1 MIATASKYFKY
12 IFPQVDVARTK
23 EIFDVNP
30 IDTTRDE
37 PQHIAVRIF
46 KYNAE
51 TITYNEFEDKPE
63 TLINYIDQDH
73 ISWINIDGIR
83 QDAVNTICA
92 DFAVHPLIAE
102 DIISCGQRPKLD
114 ETEGVMYFLLNMLYY
129 DNETNTIEP
138 EQISIVVG
146 KNFLLSFQEEAAKDV
161 LNGVRERLKIPGRLR
176 SSGSDYLCYALIDT
190 IVDNY
195 YYVLES
201 LSDNIET
208 IEEQIL
214 RLGNNSALGELV
226 SLRKELIVL
235 KRNITPVRDMIS
247 AVLRSDNELLNERT
261 IKYFKDVSDHI
272 TQAYEL
278 VENYRDM
285 MMNLHDLYLSKV
297 NLRMNEVMKVMAIV
311 TCLLAPAAVIGGIFG
326 MNFDKIPWLHNRY
339 GFYIAVALMF
349 IIPIG
354 MIYIFRKRRWF

>member
-1 MIATASKYFKY
+1 MIATASRYFKY
-12 IFPQVDVARTK
+12 IFPQVDSGRTK

-30 IDTTRDE
+30 IAATRDE
-37 PQHIAVRIF
+37 PEHIHVQIF
-46 KYNAE
+46 TYNAE
-51 TITYNEFEDKPE
+51 TITYSEFENQAE
-63 TLINYIDQDH
+63 TLIKFTGSNH
-73 ISWINIDGIR
+73 ICWINIDGIR
-83 QDAVNTICA
+83 KDAVNQICH
-92 DFAVHPLIAE
+92 DFSIHALIAE
-102 DIISCGQRPKLD
+102 DIISSGQRPKLD

-129 DNETNTIEP
+129 DRETNTIEP
-138 EQISIVVG
+138 EQVSIVLG
-146 KNFLLSFQEEAAKDV
+146 KSFLLSFQEEAARDV
-161 LNGVRERLKIPGRLR
+161 FNGVRERLKTGGRLR
-176 SSGSDYLCYALIDT
+176 SSGADYLCYALIDT

-201 LSDNIET
+201 LSDNIEN

-214 RLGNNSALGELV
+214 RLGNNSALGKLV

-235 KRNITPVRDMIS
+235 KRNIAPVRDMVS

-349 IIPIG
+349 LIPLG
-354 MIYIFRKRRWF
+354 MMFVFRKRKWF

>member
-83 QDAVNTICA
+83 QDAVNKICA
-92 DFAVHPLIAE
+92 DFAIHPLIAE

>member
-37 PQHIAVRIF
+37 PQHISVRIF

-83 QDAVNTICA
+83 QDAVNKICA
-92 DFAVHPLIAE
+92 DFAIHPLIAE

-129 DNETNTIEP
+129 NSETNTIEP

-161 LNGVRERLKIPGRLR
+161 LNGVRERLKTPGRLR

-349 IIPIG
+349 IIPFG